1 MRFLKALPTV
11 EDLAQAPEE
20 QLLKLWEGLGYYNR
34 VRNLQRGARAVMA
47 EHGGVIPASFEA
59 LKKLPGIGDYTAG
72 AIGSIA
78 FQIPVPAV
86 DGNVL
91 RVISRVLYRRD
102 NILDAKVKRRIEG
115 EIKEILP
122 ESEIVILSGY
132 RDFSYA
138 QTAMQ
143 IGVSDYLLKPIK
155 KTDFGDM
162 LHRMYERLEAKIGQA
177 AYYQVLD
184 GYARGLVGEEEVK
197 HAVSSVQ
204 PANVAQ
210 RPGVLAKEGEQ
221 SPTKIVRDALYYIRR
236 HYNENISLTDVA
248 EHINVNKSYLCD
260 VFKKEQKVTILQ
272 YMTNLRIEK
281 AKELLLHTD
290 MKMYEISVEVGY
302 NDYTYFSQIF
312 KRNTGETLSE
322 FRKKAGSKK

>member
-1 MRFLKALPTV
+1 MYSMVILDDEKIVLQGIQKLCQKEDFGFVIKGAFVDSLKAL
-11 EDLAQAPEE
+11 DA
-20 QLLKLWEGLGYYNR
+20 
-34 VRNLQRGARAVMA
+34 
-47 EHGGVIPASFEA
+47 
-59 LKKLPGIGDYTAG
+59 LPGLRPHLIITDVRMP
-72 AIGSIA
+72 
-78 FQIPVPAV
+78 QM
-86 DGNVL
+86 DGL
-91 RVISRVLYRRD
+91 EFARR
-102 NILDAKVKRRIEG
+102 A
-115 EIKEILP
+115 KEILP

-184 GYARGLVGEEEVK
+184 GYARGLVGEEKVK

>member
-1 MRFLKALPTV
+1 MYSMILLDDEKIVLQGIQKLCQKEDFGFTIKGAYADPLKALDALP
-11 EDLAQAPEE
+11 DLRPHLIITDVRMPQMD
-20 QLLKLWEGLGYYNR
+20 GLEF
-34 VRNLQRGARAVMA
+34 ARRA
-47 EHGGVIPASFEA
+47 
-59 LKKLPGIGDYTAG
+59 
-72 AIGSIA
+72 
-78 FQIPVPAV
+78 
-86 DGNVL
+86 
-91 RVISRVLYRRD
+91 R
-102 NILDAKVKRRIEG
+102 
-115 EIKEILP
+115 EILP

-155 KTDFGDM
+155 KADFGDM

-184 GYARGLVGEEEVK
+184 GYARGLVGEEAVK
-197 HAVSSVQ
+197 QAVSSVQ
-204 PANVAQ
+204 PAGVAQ
-210 RPGVLAKEGEQ
+210 RPGMLAKEGEQ

-236 HYNENISLTDVA
+236 HYNENISLADVA
-248 EHINVNKSYLCD
+248 EHINVNKSYLSD
-260 VFKKEQKVTILQ
+260 VFKKEQKVTITQ
-272 YMTNLRIEK
+272 YITNLRMEK
-281 AKELLLHTD
+281 AKELLIHTD

-322 FRKKAGSKK
+322 FRKRYLV

>member
-1 MRFLKALPTV
+1 MYSMVILDDERIVLQGIQKLCQKEDFGFVIKGAFVDSLKAL
-11 EDLAQAPEE
+11 DA
-20 QLLKLWEGLGYYNR
+20 
-34 VRNLQRGARAVMA
+34 
-47 EHGGVIPASFEA
+47 
-59 LKKLPGIGDYTAG
+59 LPGLRPHLIITDVRMP
-72 AIGSIA
+72 
-78 FQIPVPAV
+78 QM
-86 DGNVL
+86 DGL
-91 RVISRVLYRRD
+91 EF
-102 NILDAKVKRRIEG
+102 AKRA
-115 EIKEILP
+115 KEILP

-184 GYARGLVGEEEVK
+184 GYARELVGEEEVK
-197 HAVSSVQ
+197 HVVSSVQ
-204 PANVAQ
+204 PVNVAQ

>member
-1 MRFLKALPTV
+1 MTLNCAIVDDEPLALDLLESYVNKTPFLALAGKYSSAV
-11 EDLAQAPEE
+11 QAMKE
-20 QLLKLWEGLGYYNR
+20 
-34 VRNLQRGARAVMA
+34 
-47 EHGGVIPASFEA
+47 
-59 LKKLPGIGDYTAG
+59 LPGNPVDLLFLDIQMPELNGLEFSKMVDSHTRIIFTTAFNQY
-72 AIGSIA
+72 AIDSY
-78 FQIPVPAV
+78 
-86 DGNVL
+86 
-91 RVISRVLYRRD
+91 RVNAL
-102 NILDAKVKRRIEG
+102 
-115 EIKEILP
+115 
-122 ESEIVILSGY
+122 
-132 RDFSYA
+132 
-138 QTAMQ
+138 
-143 IGVSDYLLKPIK
+143 DYLLKPIK

>member
-1 MRFLKALPTV
+1 MYSMVILDDEKIVLQGIQKLCQKEDFGFVIKGAFVDSLKAL
-11 EDLAQAPEE
+11 DA
-20 QLLKLWEGLGYYNR
+20 
-34 VRNLQRGARAVMA
+34 
-47 EHGGVIPASFEA
+47 
-59 LKKLPGIGDYTAG
+59 LPGLRPHLIITDVRMP
-72 AIGSIA
+72 
-78 FQIPVPAV
+78 QM
-86 DGNVL
+86 DGL
-91 RVISRVLYRRD
+91 EFARR
-102 NILDAKVKRRIEG
+102 A
-115 EIKEILP
+115 KEILP

-281 AKELLLHTD
+281 AKERLEAAKNAKTKAETQLEAAQEQCD
-290 MKMYEISVEVGY
+290 KVVEEMKQLGVTPDTIEAEITRLSESVEENLKNVES
-302 NDYTYFSQIF
+302 NIP
-312 KRNTGETLSE
+312 EV
-322 FRKKAGSKK
+322 

>member
-1 MRFLKALPTV
+1 MYTMVLLDDEKIVLQGIQKVCEKEDCGFLVKGAFVDPLKAL
-11 EDLAQAPEE
+11 DALPELRPHLIITDVRMP
-20 QLLKLWEGLGYYNR
+20 QMDGLEF
-34 VRNLQRGARAVMA
+34 ARRA
-47 EHGGVIPASFEA
+47 
-59 LKKLPGIGDYTAG
+59 
-72 AIGSIA
+72 
-78 FQIPVPAV
+78 
-86 DGNVL
+86 
-91 RVISRVLYRRD
+91 
-102 NILDAKVKRRIEG
+102 
-115 EIKEILP
+115 KEILP

-184 GYARGLVGEEEVK
+184 GYVRGLVGEEEVK
-197 HAVSSVQ
+197 HVVSSVQ

>member
-1 MRFLKALPTV
+1 MFCLALGIIGCLVT
-11 EDLAQAPEE
+11 L
-20 QLLKLWEGLGYYNR
+20 YY
-34 VRNLQRGARAVMA
+34 L
-47 EHGGVIPASFEA
+47 
-59 LKKLPGIGDYTAG
+59 
-72 AIGSIA
+72 
-78 FQIPVPAV
+78 
-86 DGNVL
+86 
-91 RVISRVLYRRD
+91 
-102 NILDAKVKRRIEG
+102 ILV
-115 EIKEILP
+115 
-122 ESEIVILSGY
+122 SGY
-132 RDFSYA
+132 RTEDRTSPYLHGFDTITTESGILLTAVSTMFMLFLGEKIGYPLIHLVA
-138 QTAMQ
+138 QTEDWSFTERMLRALIIYGCCMV
-143 IGVSDYLLKPIK
+143 GAFSMLRRYKPIK

-197 HAVSSVQ
+197 HVVSSVQ
-204 PANVAQ
+204 PVNVAQ

>member
-1 MRFLKALPTV
+1 MYSMVILDDEKIVLQGIQKLCQKEDFGFVIKGAFVDSLKAL
-11 EDLAQAPEE
+11 DA
-20 QLLKLWEGLGYYNR
+20 
-34 VRNLQRGARAVMA
+34 
-47 EHGGVIPASFEA
+47 
-59 LKKLPGIGDYTAG
+59 LPGLRPHLIITDVRMP
-72 AIGSIA
+72 
-78 FQIPVPAV
+78 QM
-86 DGNVL
+86 DGL
-91 RVISRVLYRRD
+91 EFARR
-102 NILDAKVKRRIEG
+102 A
-115 EIKEILP
+115 KEILP

-184 GYARGLVGEEEVK
+184 GYARGLVEEEEVK

>member
-1 MRFLKALPTV
+1 MYSMVILDDEKIVLQGIQKLCQKEDFGFVIKGAFVDSLKALDALP
-11 EDLAQAPEE
+11 DLRPHLIITDVRMPQMD
-20 QLLKLWEGLGYYNR
+20 GLEF
-34 VRNLQRGARAVMA
+34 ARRA
-47 EHGGVIPASFEA
+47 
-59 LKKLPGIGDYTAG
+59 
-72 AIGSIA
+72 
-78 FQIPVPAV
+78 
-86 DGNVL
+86 
-91 RVISRVLYRRD
+91 
-102 NILDAKVKRRIEG
+102 
-115 EIKEILP
+115 KEILP

-162 LHRMYERLEAKIGQA
+162 LHRMYERLEAKLGQA

-184 GYARGLVGEEEVK
+184 GYARGLVGKEEIENV
-197 HAVSSVQ
+197 VSSTPINEVG
-204 PANVAQ
+204 Q
-210 RPGVLAKEGEQ
+210 RPGMVNQDTDQ
-221 SPTKIVRDALYYIRR
+221 SATKIVRDALLYIKK

-248 EHINVNKSYLCD
+248 EHVNVNKSYLCD
-260 VFKKEQKVTILQ
+260 VFKKEQNTTIIN

-312 KRNTGETLSE
+312 KRNTGSTLSE
-322 FRKKAGSKK
+322 FRKKYARK

>member
-1 MRFLKALPTV
+1 MYSMVILDDVKIVLQGIQKLCQKEDFGFVIKGAFVDSLKAL
-11 EDLAQAPEE
+11 DA
-20 QLLKLWEGLGYYNR
+20 
-34 VRNLQRGARAVMA
+34 
-47 EHGGVIPASFEA
+47 
-59 LKKLPGIGDYTAG
+59 LPGLRPHLIITDVRMP
-72 AIGSIA
+72 
-78 FQIPVPAV
+78 QM
-86 DGNVL
+86 DGL
-91 RVISRVLYRRD
+91 EFARR
-102 NILDAKVKRRIEG
+102 A
-115 EIKEILP
+115 KEILP

-184 GYARGLVGEEEVK
+184 GYVRGLVGEEEVK
-197 HAVSSVQ
+197 HVVSSVQ

>member
-1 MRFLKALPTV
+1 MYSMVILDDEKIVLQGIQKLCQKEDFGFVIKGAFVDSLKALDALP
-11 EDLAQAPEE
+11 DLRPHLIITDVRMPQMD
-20 QLLKLWEGLGYYNR
+20 GLEF
-34 VRNLQRGARAVMA
+34 ARRA
-47 EHGGVIPASFEA
+47 
-59 LKKLPGIGDYTAG
+59 
-72 AIGSIA
+72 
-78 FQIPVPAV
+78 
-86 DGNVL
+86 
-91 RVISRVLYRRD
+91 
-102 NILDAKVKRRIEG
+102 
-115 EIKEILP
+115 KEILP

-184 GYARGLVGEEEVK
+184 GYARGLVGEEKVK

>member
-1 MRFLKALPTV
+1 MYSMVILDDEKIVLQGIQKLCQKEDFGFVIKGAFVDSLKAL
-11 EDLAQAPEE
+11 DA
-20 QLLKLWEGLGYYNR
+20 
-34 VRNLQRGARAVMA
+34 
-47 EHGGVIPASFEA
+47 
-59 LKKLPGIGDYTAG
+59 LPGLRPHLIITDVRMP
-72 AIGSIA
+72 
-78 FQIPVPAV
+78 QM
-86 DGNVL
+86 DGL
-91 RVISRVLYRRD
+91 EFARR
-102 NILDAKVKRRIEG
+102 A
-115 EIKEILP
+115 KEILP

-184 GYARGLVGEEEVK
+184 GYARGLVGEAEVK
-197 HAVSSVQ
+197 HVVSSVQ

>member
-1 MRFLKALPTV
+1 MYTMVLLDDEKIVLQGIQKVCEKEDCGFLVKGAFVDPLKAL
-11 EDLAQAPEE
+11 DALPELRPHLIITDVRMP
-20 QLLKLWEGLGYYNR
+20 QMDGLEF
-34 VRNLQRGARAVMA
+34 ARRA
-47 EHGGVIPASFEA
+47 
-59 LKKLPGIGDYTAG
+59 
-72 AIGSIA
+72 
-78 FQIPVPAV
+78 
-86 DGNVL
+86 
-91 RVISRVLYRRD
+91 
-102 NILDAKVKRRIEG
+102 
-115 EIKEILP
+115 KEILP

-184 GYARGLVGEEEVK
+184 GYVRGLVGEEEVK
-197 HAVSSVQ
+197 HVVSSVQ

-312 KRNTGETLSE
+312 KRNTGSTLSE
-322 FRKKAGSKK
+322 FRKKYARK